1 MAASSA
7 RMRSVSAATAASM
20 RSAAAS
26 SRASRRWS
34 RRAASPSASASRRRA
49 APPESV
55 PRRYFS
61 ARTSSAP
68 MSAMAA
74 SSSPTRTSFTRAFYN
89 GARGL
94 LRNVPMPNTRSRA
107 RRTTIREILDTA
119 IELEKRTMALYVG
132 FVKAFPRPEEVRNF
146 WFTMARHEAGH
157 CGALALVEGILES
170 DPHRAAKTRV
180 WFDPSTAT
188 RLRSLLSA
196 YQREARSGVRLER
209 AFEMAIDLEAS
220 ELEDVVVDMMKVV
233 KSPEWRERAIQLL
246 IHDLGDLSYMIE
258 RYTPNEALLA
268 RADALV
274 ERRVGRLGRRRAA
287 RRAADA

>member
-1 MAASSA
+1 
-7 RMRSVSAATAASM
+7 
-20 RSAAAS
+20 
-26 SRASRRWS
+26 
-34 RRAASPSASASRRRA
+34 
-49 APPESV
+49 
-55 PRRYFS
+55 
-61 ARTSSAP
+61 
-68 MSAMAA
+68 
-74 SSSPTRTSFTRAFYN
+74 
-89 GARGL
+89 
-94 LRNVPMPNTRSRA
+94 MPAVRPRA

-119 IELEKRTMALYVG
+119 IELEKKTMALYVG
-132 FVKAFPRPEEVRNF
+132 FVKAFLRPAEVRNF
-146 WFTMARHEAGH
+146 WFSMARHEAGH

-188 RLRSLLSA
+188 RLRSLVSA
-196 YQREARSGVRLER
+196 YLREARGGVRLER

-246 IHDLGDLSYMIE
+246 IHDLGYLSYMIE